1 MPVKNKEET
10 YEKLLIIRLVIYWI
24 WVLSI
29 EYFLKHYKLIAIDL
43 SKQIELK
50 LPDVKQ
56 QNNCIGKLEKDEVAI
71 FFIIEK

>member
-56 QNNCIGKLEKDEVAI
+56 QNNGIGKLEKDEAAI